1 MSKISLRAGCQ
12 VSVSV
17 NVSRQK
23 EEKLQKCL
31 KCVRIGEKEE
41 RKKWE
46 LKEAENWAEMQI
58 IRDTNKGNI
67 PLMSQH

>member
-1 MSKISLRAGCQ
+1 M
-12 VSVSV
+12 SV

-31 KCVRIGEKEE
+31 KCVRIREKEE